1 MFLVGT
7 VYCKILW
14 CCIEKKIYHTVN
26 DKFCAYFVSRR
37 LYCVLQLVL
46 IFQYYTCCFYIC
58 IAIGDPVIKRAVGIP
73 LTGLTPPHFSV
84 CPKPRPGFPVWYV
97 VVVFVFSYYLRW
109 EVRGQRWLYV
119 LLILGDY
126 HWLNCFCVQLFIWG
140 ERWLFVLLILGDYH
154 WLNCLKF
161 IIRIYNYLY
170 IMQSVLITNNIMSL
184 NPAHGEVYLIQ
195 HYVIKDV
202 SDLRLVGGFLQ
213 FPPPIKLTAM
223 I

>member
-14 CCIEKKIYHTVN
+14 CCIEKKIYMYHTVN

-84 CPKPRPGFPVWYV
+84 CPKPRPGFPVWYRV
-97 VVVFVFSYYLRW
+97 CCGRFCVQLLFEVRGQRSKVIVCFVDIGWLSLIKLFLCSVIYLRW
-109 EVRGQRWLYV
+109 EVIVCFVDIGWLSPITLWV
-119 LLILGDY
+119 WILLMVRCTWY
-126 HWLNCFCVQLFIWG
+126 
-140 ERWLFVLLILGDYH
+140 
-154 WLNCLKF
+154 
-161 IIRIYNYLY
+161 
-170 IMQSVLITNNIMSL
+170 NIMW
-184 NPAHGEVYLIQ
+184 
-195 HYVIKDV
+195 
-202 SDLRLVGGFLQ
+202 
-213 FPPPIKLTAM
+213 
-223 I
+223 